1 MKRSRPAA
9 TGLAALVA
17 ATVAISGCQVQE
29 PDVVVEEPEVVRR
42 SFEAPPDVGDGW
54 PTASPAE
61 VGLDEAPL
69 RELAARLDREKH
81 LNVHAVLVIKD
92 ARLVYEQYFEG
103 TDQDWGSDL
112 GHVTF
117 DRDTLHDLRSVSK
130 SVTSSLVGVAQAT
143 ALIPG
148 VETGLVELFPDHGLA
163 PERNAIT
170 LQSILT
176 MSAGFE
182 WDETISYDDPRNS
195 EIQMIR
201 SPDPI
206 RYVLEQEVVDVP
218 GTTFNY
224 SGGCTTLL
232 GGLVERGSGES
243 LADFARTALFEP
255 LGITEF
261 EWRRNSN
268 GMHAAAS
275 GLRLKPRDLAKFG
288 FLYLNNGEWQG
299 NQVLPGDWIEES
311 TQPYSKP
318 GWTVGYGYQWWIER
332 FASEERVVDVPA
344 ALGLGGQRIF
354 VVPQLQLLVVINA
367 GNYNSSDPAH
377 QLLGERLLSEYVF
390 AAAGFLDAEFV
401 EG

>member
-1 MKRSRPAA
+1 MRMNHSRPAA
-9 TGLAALVA
+9 TGTAVLVA
-17 ATVAISGCQVQE
+17 AFSVLLGCQPQE
-29 PDVVVEEPEVVRR
+29 ADVVVR
-42 SFEAPPDVGDGW
+42 SFEAPADVGDGW
-54 PTASPAE
+54 LTASPGE

-69 RELAARLDREKH
+69 RELAARLDRDKN

-92 ARLVYEQYFEG
+92 ERLVYEQYFEG
-103 TDQDWGSDL
+103 SDQDWGSDL

-130 SVTSSLVGVAQAT
+130 SVTSSLVGIAQAEG
-143 ALIPG
+143 LVPG
-148 VETGLVELFPDHGLA
+148 VETGLIELFPEHSLA
-163 PERNAIT
+163 PEKNAVT
-170 LQSILT
+170 LRSILT

-182 WDETISYDDPRNS
+182 WDETIPYNDPRNS

-206 RYVLEQEVVDVP
+206 RYVLEQEVVDTP
-218 GTTFNY
+218 GTTYNY
-224 SGGCTTLL
+224 SGGLTTLL
-232 GGLVERGSGES
+232 AGLIERTSGKPIAEY
-243 LADFARTALFEP
+243 ARTALFDP

-261 EWRRNSN
+261 EWRKNDN

-288 FLYLNNGEWQG
+288 YLYLNNGEWQG
-299 NQVLPGDWIEES
+299 TRVLPGEWVVES

-318 GWTVGYGYQWWIER
+318 SWTVGYGYQWWIQR
-332 FASEERVVDVPA
+332 FASDERVIDVPA

-354 VVPQLQLLVVINA
+354 VVPQLQLLVVINS
-367 GNYNSSDPAH
+367 GNYNSTDPAH
-377 QLLGERLLSEYVF
+377 SLLSERLLAEYVF
-390 AAAGFLDAEFV
+390 AAAGVAGAEFV